1 LKSSFKMNSQ
11 ELRALQEAYNQV
23 YELDENRMASRM
35 GKMPSAPAK
44 VGKATHSIKDIA
56 PSKAPSP
63 KEKAKARKALGLG
76 EAKQPFPHKKVDRQ
90 VYDAM
95 DSGETAGDSGNAAK
109 EKRDYGRAEKM
120 RSVAAKQGGKT
131 RANEAVDLYD
141 IILSHL
147 LDEGYADTEQAAEAI
162 MVNMSEDWRE
172 SIVEEVLDEAEG
184 SYGQTPKAQQ
194 KMGDLANKRRNT
206 PASEYSERGEKKKK
220 VDAAVKHSNRMS
232 NPDAGDRGKKSTKP
246 YWTSDTRKGMTQK
259 DRDWSRGAD
268 EYGHSGYDGEG
279 GGGSLPKG
287 KKLER
292 QRKSGVSD

>member
-1 LKSSFKMNSQ
+1 MNSQ

-35 GKMPSAPAK
+35 GKMPSGPAK
-44 VGKATHSIKDIA
+44 VGKATHSIKDI
-56 PSKAPSP
+56 PVSREPSP
-63 KEKAKARKALGLG
+63 EEKAKARKALKL
-76 EAKQPFPHKKVDRQ
+76 
-90 VYDAM
+90 
-95 DSGETAGDSGNAAK
+95 K
-109 EKRDYGRAEKM
+109 E
-120 RSVAAKQGGKT
+120 S
-131 RANEAVDLYD
+131 DLYD

-220 VDAAVKHSNRMS
+220 VDAASRHFNRMG
-232 NPDAGDRGKKSTKP
+232 NPDAGNRGKKSSRP
-246 YWTSDTRKGMTQK
+246 YYPAGRKGMTQK

-292 QRKSGVSD
+292 QRKTGVSD

>member
-1 LKSSFKMNSQ
+1 MNSQ

-23 YELDENRMASRM
+23 YELDEDAGIVS
-35 GKMPSAPAK
+35 GL
-44 VGKATHSIKDIA
+44 VGL
-56 PSKAPSP
+56 
-63 KEKAKARKALGLG
+63 ALG
-76 EAKQPFPHKKVDRQ
+76 AKGALH
-90 VYDAM
+90 
-95 DSGETAGDSGNAAK
+95 AAK
-109 EKRDYGRAEKM
+109 KTKRLRDYPKNFVKGIADPRTYFPKKKKEQQKE
-120 RSVAAKQGGKT
+120 Q
-131 RANEAVDLYD
+131 VDLYD

-147 LDEGYADTEQAAEAI
+147 LDEGYADTQEAAEAI

-220 VDAAVKHSNRMS
+220 VDTASRHFNRMG
-232 NPDAGDRGKKSTKP
+232 NPDAGNKGKKSSRP
-246 YWTSDTRKGMTQK
+246 YYPAGRKGMTQK